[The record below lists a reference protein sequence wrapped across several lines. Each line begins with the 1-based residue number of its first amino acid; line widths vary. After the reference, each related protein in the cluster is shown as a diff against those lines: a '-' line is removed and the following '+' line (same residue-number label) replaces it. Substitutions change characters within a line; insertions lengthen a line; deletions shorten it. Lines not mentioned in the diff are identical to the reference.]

1 MWVVTFMA
9 SDLGKVLGMI
19 AMETLNTME
28 CGKRMASIHTNGM
41 KVSLIII

>member
-19 AMETLNTME
+19 GMEILNTME
-28 CGKRMASIHTNGM
+28 CGKRMTSIHTNEIL
-41 KVSLIII
+41 VSLIIR